1 MPRTVRMICASRSM
15 SRRAA
20 LRYKTLQSQEL
31 RYAHTLSCLLQLTL
45 TAQGDLNTVRR
56 TVRMICASRSMSRRV
71 ALRQMPIAEP
81 SAPSRARSV
90 PPRAAAACA
99 SVRGAGTAACA
110 CST

>member
-45 TAQGDLNTVRR
+45 NIVRR
-56 TVRMICASRSMSRRV
+56 TVRMICASRSMSRRM
-71 ALRQMPIAEP
+71 ALHQMPIAESSVCARHEVP
-81 SAPSRARSV
+81 FPTDTDNPVKHYIMPRKTTLCGAP
-90 PPRAAAACA
+90 C
-99 SVRGAGTAACA
+99 G
-110 CST
+110 